1 MEVFKFASDVCLV
14 HVFTLTMA
22 LLETIFFCSNPMN
35 SVFISISQ
43 QWESMVDIVIG
54 AWSPA

>member
-1 MEVFKFASDVCLV
+1 MEVFKFAGDARLS

-22 LLETIFFCSNPMN
+22 LFQTIFFCSNPMN
-35 SVFISISQ
+35 SVFISVSQ
-43 QWESMVDIVIG
+43 QWESMVDIVIR